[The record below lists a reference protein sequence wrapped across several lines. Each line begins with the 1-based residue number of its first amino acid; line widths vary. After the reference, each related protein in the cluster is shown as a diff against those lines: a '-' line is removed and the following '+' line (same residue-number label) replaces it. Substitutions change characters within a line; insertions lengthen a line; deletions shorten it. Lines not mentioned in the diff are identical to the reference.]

1 MKYSFRRNDHPIEV
15 INRDFLSGKLIVDT
29 TYQRR
34 KVWNDQDKIRLI
46 ETILLELVIPEVF
59 FWTASRN
66 PDTGE
71 AITHIV
77 DGQQRI
83 NTIVDY
89 INGEFI
95 LDKKYLLNDGV
106 KNSCGDFLFK
116 DLSSEYKQKIW
127 EYPISIVEIDSDCSK
142 DEIKQMFYRLNLTNY
157 NLNPQEKRNSLDS
170 EFGDKC
176 DSLSTLDFWKEK
188 RIFSSNDAKRMK
200 DVEYCCSIY
209 ILANEGIVDQT
220 NQRKINEY
228 YDDYKDEFDKDNK
241 IKNKV
246 ISAMDIIDEL
256 TDKTTIS
263 FVSKKAQMYT
273 LFCMAMKMLDNN
285 ITVNETIFEK
295 FKLFVEA
302 YNKFRNEFVIS
313 YDDDDLSKL
322 YENLKKYKLASSEG
336 INKVGNRMIRFEIL
350 YKICIESKDVILE
363 LLKIISNDFSAKL
376 DERNNKFD
384 KLEEDD
390 LVDVEDE

>member
-1 MKYSFRRNDHPIEV
+1 MKYSFRRNDRSIEV

-95 LDKKYLLNDGV
+95 LDKKYLLNDDV
-106 KNSCGDFLFK
+106 KNSCGDLLFK
-116 DLSSEYKQKIW
+116 DLSAEYKQKIW

-176 DSLSTLDFWKEK
+176 DSLLTLDFWKEK

-220 NQRKINEY
+220 NQKKINEY
-228 YDDYKDEFDKDNK
+228 YDDYKDEFDKDDK
-241 IKNKV
+241 IKDKV

-256 TDKTTIS
+256 TDKATIS

-273 LFCMAMKMLDNN
+273 LFCMALKMIDNN
-285 ITVNETIFEK
+285 ITVSEIIFEK

-313 YDDDDLSKL
+313 YDDDDLSIL
-322 YENLKKYKLASSEG
+322 YENFKKYKLASSEG
-336 INKVGNRMIRFEIL
+336 INKVANRMIRFEIL
-350 YKICIESKDVILE
+350 YKICIESNDEILE
-363 LLKIISNDFSAKL
+363 LLKKISNDFSIQL
-376 DERNNKFD
+376 DERKNKFD